1 MGGSGLDRTEHFRKF
16 CGSGL
21 TRIQFFRNR
30 TGLELKNFTVF
41 SSLQSTTIASHP
53 VLSLLCFSLDL
64 GVFLFYLEFCF
75 FFENLGFFILVKV

>member
-30 TGLELKNFTVF
+30 TGLELKNFSLLVSAVHHHSIPSSVVTAVF
-41 SSLQSTTIASHP
+41 FTRSGGFS
-53 VLSLLCFSLDL
+53 VLS
-64 GVFLFYLEFCF
+64 GVLF